1 MELRVIEKLLEKYFN
16 AETTIAEEKDL
27 KLYFSS
33 PDVVPHLEQ
42 YRPLFGYFSQQE
54 EQKFDKTLPLK
65 TKRHY
70 GRWMSVAASVVL
82 LGGLLTFYNTQPAEE
97 DLGTYD
103 DPEVAFRE
111 TQKALQ
117 MLSTNVNIGMG
128 SVHQVGKEYEKTTKQ
143 IIKEKRKEHHVEQ
156 KSKE

>member
-1 MELRVIEKLLEKYFN
+1 MELQAIEKLLEKYFD

-33 PDVVPHLEQ
+33 PDVAPHLEQ
-42 YRPLFGYFSQQE
+42 YKPLFGYFSQQG

-65 TKRHY
+65 SKKQY
-70 GRWMSVAASVVL
+70 AGWLSVAASVVL
-82 LGGLLTFYNTQPAEE
+82 LGGLLTFYNAPAPSQD

-111 TQKALQ
+111 TQKALN
-117 MLSTNVNIGMG
+117 MLSKNVNVGMG
-128 SVHQVGKEYEKTTKQ
+128 SVNYVGKQYNKTTKKVFKDV
-143 IIKEKRKEHHVEQ
+143 KEKK
-156 KSKE
+156 

>member
-1 MELRVIEKLLEKYFN
+1 MELRTIEKLLEKYFN

-33 PDVVPHLEQ
+33 PDVAPHLEQ

-65 TKRHY
+65 TKRHFA
-70 GRWMSVAASVVL
+70 GWISVAASVVL
-82 LGGLLTFYNTQPAEE
+82 LGGLLTVFNTQDASQE
-97 DLGTYD
+97 DLGTYN

-117 MLSTNVNIGMG
+117 MLSTNVNVGMG
-128 SVHQVGKEYEKTTKQ
+128 SVNYVSKEYNKTTKS
-143 IIKEKRKEHHVEQ
+143 IFKDVKNK
-156 KSKE
+156 K